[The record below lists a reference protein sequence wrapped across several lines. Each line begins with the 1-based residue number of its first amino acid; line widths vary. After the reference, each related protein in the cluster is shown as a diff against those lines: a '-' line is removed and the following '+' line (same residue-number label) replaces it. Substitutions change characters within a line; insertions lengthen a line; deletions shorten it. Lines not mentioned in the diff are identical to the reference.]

1 MKIRFCGAAKEVTGS
16 SHLLILDDGYKILL
30 DCGMFQGENNEEL
43 NRQWLFKPG
52 EIDALVLSHAHIDH
66 CGRIPKLAK
75 DGFEGNIYC
84 TPATRDLAAIMLMDS
99 AKIQENDAEFET
111 KRISKRNP
119 GEVVQPLYT
128 IKDAGRVMRQF
139 VSFNY
144 NRWFR
149 IHDHVEVLYKDAGHI
164 LGSASVTMRIR
175 EGKKIRM
182 LGFTADIGRPGRPI
196 LKDPDPMLPV
206 DFLITESTYGDR
218 LHEGVPGSDDRFLD
232 IIRDTCVRKRGKLII
247 PAFSIGRTQEIVYM
261 LDQAANAKKLPPI
274 QVYVD
279 SPLAINATNVFQAHP
294 ECFDHDLHEYMLFD
308 KNPFGFNGLNYVKSV
323 DESKQL
329 NFRDE
334 PCIIISSSGMA
345 NAGRVKHHLANNLA
359 NPKNTV
365 LIVGYCSPNTP
376 GGMLRNGIEVIK
388 LFGEMIPVKANVEIM
403 DSFSAHGDQQEM
415 FNFIKNQLPTV
426 EKTFLVHGDE
436 RVLPEWN
443 NFLSDKGF
451 KNITVPSLGQEID
464 LNE

>member
-1 MKIRFCGAAKEVTGS
+1 
-16 SHLLILDDGYKILL
+16 
-30 DCGMFQGENNEEL
+30 
-43 NRQWLFKPG
+43 
-52 EIDALVLSHAHIDH
+52 
-66 CGRIPKLAK
+66 
-75 DGFEGNIYC
+75 
-84 TPATRDLAAIMLMDS
+84 
-99 AKIQENDAEFET
+99 
-111 KRISKRNP
+111 
-119 GEVVQPLYT
+119 
-128 IKDAGRVMRQF
+128 
-139 VSFNY
+139 
-144 NRWFR
+144 
-149 IHDHVEVLYKDAGHI
+149 
-164 LGSASVTMRIR
+164 
-175 EGKKIRM
+175 
-182 LGFTADIGRPGRPI
+182 
-196 LKDPDPMLPV
+196 
-206 DFLITESTYGDR
+206 
-218 LHEGVPGSDDRFLD
+218 
-232 IIRDTCVRKRGKLII
+232 
-247 PAFSIGRTQEIVYM
+247 
-261 LDQAANAKKLPPI
+261 
-274 QVYVD
+274 
-279 SPLAINATNVFQAHP
+279 
-294 ECFDHDLHEYMLFD
+294 MLFD